1 VEQTDV
7 PGFVSSSL
15 HASRDGRRVV
25 IYGQWRNAEG
35 IAGMRQRPEMPAYF
49 EQIKALAHMEA
60 ITCDV
65 ESTVV
70 A

>member
-25 IYGQWRNAEG
+25 IYGQWRNAE
-35 IAGMRQRPEMPAYF
+35 
-49 EQIKALAHMEA
+49 QIKALAHMEA